1 MNPPSTEAGAAG
13 SVLAAAAEA
22 TDFRRLQAHRQ
33 EGAKAGLNRLR
44 GAAAR
49 RNIEALTEALETED
63 GRAFF
68 SFLFGNSPHL
78 TGLLLRDLECTAALV
93 TEPPAIIAERVRS
106 ELAAA
111 DPNLPRAELMRFLR
125 VQRNRVAVIAAVY
138 DCFGIWDVM
147 RCAELLAD
155 MADHALR
162 LAVAHLLL
170 QSVARGEVAPPEAD
184 RWGYFVLAMGKHGS
198 RELNYSS
205 DIDLIALYDPE
216 RVRYQGGKTL
226 REHFTRLTRD
236 LVAILETRDAGG
248 YVFRMDLRL
257 RPDAAST
264 PVAITTG
271 FAADYYHSKGRT
283 WERAAM
289 IKARPVAGDL
299 EAGAQFLQRLAPF
312 VWEEGLDFRSVE
324 EIRSISEQIHD
335 FHGHGAVKLAGQN
348 VKLGRGGIREI
359 EFFVHMHQLAY
370 GGRNRRLR
378 GRQVL
383 PMLALLVDEH
393 YLLPSEAGVLRD
405 AYLLL
410 RRVEHRLQMVNDNQT
425 QTLPET
431 DAGLEHIAAFLHLDS
446 REALGALLGPVSVDV
461 HELYRARFNVPE
473 REQDIAEA
481 ILTGPEGSPDALERL
496 QAAGFKEAQTAFDNF
511 RGWAAGRHP
520 STASE
525 RGREAVRALLH
536 DIVEALGKTPDPD
549 RALQRFDGFMAALR
563 EDTDL
568 WSMLRAN
575 AWLLDLIAVVMGG
588 APRIADRLAA
598 KPDLLQAVLD
608 PAFFLPIPERDALA
622 AEVEER
628 LGGTKAFRRCVD
640 LVAVWADDRRFQV
653 GVQTLQNLITLDEA
667 SASRAHIAEV
677 AIESLLRL
685 VLADLAERH
694 GPPEGGCAIVAL
706 DDLGCGDM
714 VYASPLNLVF
724 ATVLKDGRRLTS
736 GLRPIPSER
745 FYARAAK
752 RLAAALRRRTSAGND
767 LYDAVALAVLPHD
780 GPLHGPAWPAQG
792 AQAWPQTHRLLALAR
807 ARVLCG
813 DPAAVEPV
821 QSAIR
826 QGVAALPDAADSLRR
841 DLAALR
847 DRLLAEQPSAD
858 PFDFQ
863 QVRGGL
869 VDLELLARHLQLLHT
884 AELRAVPGNA
894 AACFEAFAEAGG
906 MAESEAQFLADAV
919 QLQRSVQAFLRLT
932 WSGPA
937 SVREAPQTLQSRLAT
952 TFECASFDE
961 LDAKLRQT
969 QKQAAEV
976 FQRRIG

>member
-1 MNPPSTEAGAAG
+1 MAVESPSAEAPG
-13 SVLAAAAEA
+13 SVLTAASQT
-22 TDFRRLQAHRQ
+22 TDLGRLRAHRA

-44 GAAAR
+44 NAAAR
-49 RNIEALTEALETED
+49 RNMKALADALETEE

-78 TGLLLRDLECTAALV
+78 TGLLLRDLECAAALV
-93 TEPPAIIAERVRS
+93 TQQPDAFAEQVRS

-111 DPNLPRAELMRFLR
+111 DPTMPRDELMRLLR

-162 LAVAHLLL
+162 LAVSHLLA
-170 QSVARGEVAPPEAD
+170 QSVARGDLEQPDGD

-216 RVRYQGGKTL
+216 RVRYQGGKNL
-226 REHFTRLTRD
+226 REHCTRLTRD
-236 LVAILETRDAGG
+236 LVTILETRDAGG

-264 PVAITTG
+264 PVAITTS

-299 EAGAQFLQRLAPF
+299 EAGEQFLERLAPF
-312 VWEEGLDFRSVE
+312 IWEEGLDFRSVE
-324 EIRSISEQIHD
+324 EIRAISEQIHD

-383 PMLALLVDEH
+383 PMLELLVDEH
-393 YLLPSEAGVLRD
+393 YLMPREASVLRD

-431 DAGLEHIAAFLHLDS
+431 DAGLEHIAAFLHLSS
-446 REALGALLGPVSVDV
+446 REELGTLLGPVSVDV
-461 HELYRARFNVPE
+461 HALYRARFNVPE

-496 QAAGFKEAQTAFDNF
+496 QAAGFQQAQTAFDTC
-511 RGWAAGRHP
+511 RGWAEGRHP

-563 EDTDL
+563 QDTAL

-588 APRIADRLAA
+588 APRIADRLAG

-608 PAFFLPIPERDALA
+608 PAFFLPIPERDALLE
-622 AEVEER
+622 EVEER
-628 LGGTKAFRRCVD
+628 LGGESNFRRCVD
-640 LVAVWADDRRFQV
+640 RVAAWADDRRFQV
-653 GVQTLQNLITLDEA
+653 GVQTLQNLITLNEA

-677 AIESLLRL
+677 AIEVLLRTA
-685 VLADLAERH
+685 LADLAERH
-694 GPPEGGCAIVAL
+694 GAPSGGCAVVAL
-706 DDLGCGDM
+706 DDLGTGDM
-714 VYASPLNLVF
+714 VYASPLNLVL
-724 ATVLKDGRRLTS
+724 ATVLQDGRRLT
-736 GLRPIPSER
+736 GGPVPITEER
-745 FYARAAK
+745 FHARAAK
-752 RLAAALRRRTSAGND
+752 RLTAALRRRTSAGNH
-767 LYDAVALAVLPHD
+767 LHDAVSLAVLPHD
-780 GPLHGPAWPAQG
+780 GPLHSGAWPMPG
-792 AQAWPQTHRLLALAR
+792 AEDWPQTHRLLALAR

-813 DPAAVEPV
+813 DPAAV
-821 QSAIR
+821 QQLCSAIR
-826 QGVAALPDAADSLRR
+826 QSLAALPDAGLLRR

-847 DRLLAEQPSAD
+847 RRLVADQPAAD

-863 QVRGGL
+863 HVRGGL
-869 VDLELLARHLQLLHT
+869 VDLELLARHLQLLGGGGRET
-884 AELRAVPGNA
+884 APGNA
-894 AACFEAFAEAGG
+894 AACFNAFAEAGG
-906 MAESEAQFLADAV
+906 MTPDEAQFLAAAA

-937 SVREAPQTLQSRLAT
+937 SVRDAPQTLHGRLAN
-952 TFECASFDE
+952 TFECANFDE
-961 LDAKLRQT
+961 LDTKLRQT
-969 QKQAAEV
+969 QQQTAAI

>member
-1 MNPPSTEAGAAG
+1 MQTASADAG
-13 SVLAAAAEA
+13 SVLAAAAEG
-22 TDFRRLQAHRQ
+22 TDFGGLRAHRQ

-44 GAAAR
+44 SAAAR
-49 RNIEALTEALETED
+49 RNSEALSEALETEA
-63 GRAFF
+63 GQAFF
-68 SFLFGNSPHL
+68 SFLFGNSQHL
-78 TGLLLRDLECTAALV
+78 TGLLLRDLECAAALV
-93 TEPPAIIAERVRS
+93 TEPPDAFAERVRGD
-106 ELAAA
+106 LAAA
-111 DPNLPRAELMRFLR
+111 DPCMPRDELMRFLR

-138 DCFGIWDVM
+138 DCFGVWDVM

-162 LAVAHLLL
+162 LAVTHLLA
-170 QSVARGEVAPPEAD
+170 QSVARGDLEQPEGD

-216 RVRYQGGKTL
+216 RVRYRGGKNL
-226 REHFTRLTRD
+226 REHFVRLTRD
-236 LVAILETRDAGG
+236 LVTILETRDAGG

-264 PVAITTG
+264 PVAITTD

-289 IKARPVAGDL
+289 IKARPAAGDL
-299 EAGAQFLQRLAPF
+299 EAGEQFLERLAPF
-312 VWEEGLDFRSVE
+312 IWEEGLDFRSVE

-393 YLLPSEAGVLRD
+393 YLMPREARVLRD

-431 DAGLEHIAAFLHLDS
+431 DAGLEHIAAFLHLGS
-446 REALGALLGPVSVDV
+446 REELGALLGPISVDV

-481 ILTGPEGSPDALERL
+481 VLTGPEGSPDALDRL
-496 QAAGFKEAQTAFDNF
+496 QAAGFQEAQAAFDTF
-511 RGWAAGRHP
+511 RGWAEGRHP

-525 RGREAVRALLH
+525 HGREAVRALLH

-549 RALQRFDGFMAALR
+549 RALRRFDGFMAALHQ
-563 EDTDL
+563 DTAL

-588 APRIADRLAA
+588 APRIADRLAG
-598 KPDLLQAVLD
+598 KPELLQAVLD
-608 PAFFLPIPERDALA
+608 PAFFLPIPGRDDLL

-628 LGGTKAFRRCVD
+628 LGGEKDFRRCVD
-640 LVAVWADDRRFQV
+640 RVASWADDRRFQV
-653 GVQTLQNLITLDEA
+653 GVQTLQNLVTLEEA
-667 SASRAHIAEV
+667 SASRTQIAEV
-677 AIESLLRL
+677 AVEVLLRAA
-685 VLADLAERH
+685 LADLTERH
-694 GPPEGGCAIVAL
+694 GAPQGGCALVAL
-706 DDLGCGDM
+706 DDLGTGDM
-714 VYASPLNLVF
+714 VYASPLNLVL
-724 ATVLKDGRRLTS
+724 ATVLPDGRRLT
-736 GLRPIPSER
+736 GGPVPIREER
-745 FYARAAK
+745 FHARAAK
-752 RLAAALRRRTSAGND
+752 RLAAALRRRTSVGNHLHD
-767 LYDAVALAVLPHD
+767 SVALAVSSHD
-780 GPLHGPAWPAQG
+780 GPLHAGSWPAQG
-792 AQAWPQTHRLLALAR
+792 AEERPQTHRLLALAR

-813 DPAAVEPV
+813 ESSAVQQV

-826 QGVAALPDAADSLRR
+826 QGLAALPSGDLLRR

-847 DRLLAEQPSAD
+847 GRLVAEQADAD

-863 QVRGGL
+863 HVRGGL
-869 VDLELLARHLQLLHT
+869 TDLELLARHLQLLHSD
-884 AELRAVPGNA
+884 AQQSVPGSA
-894 AACFEAFAEAGG
+894 AACFDAFAEAGG
-906 MAESEAQFLADAV
+906 MAPDEARFLADAT

-937 SVREAPQTLQSRLAT
+937 SPREAPQTLQGRIAAV
-952 TFECASFDE
+952 FECASFDE

-969 QKQAAEV
+969 QARVAEV

>member
-1 MNPPSTEAGAAG
+1 MKTASTDADAVG
-13 SVLAAAAEA
+13 SVLAAAAQA
-22 TDFRRLQAHRQ
+22 TDFRRLRAHRQ

-49 RNIEALTEALETED
+49 RGVEALTEALETEQ
-63 GRAFF
+63 GQAFF

-93 TEPPAIIAERVRS
+93 AEPPDAFAERVRS
-106 ELAAA
+106 DLAAA
-111 DPNLPRAELMRFLR
+111 DPTMPRDELMRFLR
-125 VQRNRVAVIAAVY
+125 LQRNRVAVIAAVY

-155 MADHALR
+155 MADQALR
-162 LAVAHLLL
+162 LAVSHLLL
-170 QSVARGEVAPPEAD
+170 QSVAGGDLEQPEGD

-205 DIDLIALYDPE
+205 DIDLIALYDPD
-216 RVRYQGGKTL
+216 RVQYRGGKTL
-226 REHFTRLTRD
+226 REHFARLTRD

-271 FAADYYHSKGRT
+271 FALDYYNGKGRT

-299 EAGAQFLQRLAPF
+299 EAGEAFLRSLSPF
-312 VWEEGLDFRSVE
+312 IWEEGLDFRSVE
-324 EIRSISEQIHD
+324 EIRAISEQIHD
-335 FHGHGAVKLAGQN
+335 FHGHGAVTLAGQN

-383 PMLALLVDEH
+383 PMLALLEEEH
-393 YLLPSEAGVLRD
+393 HLMPREASVLRD

-410 RRVEHRLQMVNDNQT
+410 RRVEHRLQMINDSQT

-431 DAGLEHIAAFLHLDS
+431 DAGLEHLTAFLHLES
-446 REALGALLGPVSVDV
+446 QQALGALLGPVSVEV
-461 HELYRARFNVPE
+461 HELYCARFNVPE

-496 QAAGFKEAQTAFDNF
+496 QAVGFQDAPAAFDVF
-511 RGWAAGRHP
+511 RGWAEGRHP
-520 STASE
+520 ATKPERARASV
-525 RGREAVRALLH
+525 RELLH
-536 DIVEALGKTPDPD
+536 HMVEALGKTPDPD
-549 RALQRFDGFMAALR
+549 RALKRFDGFLAALR
-563 EDTDL
+563 EETAL

-588 APRIADRLAA
+588 APRIADRLAG
-598 KPDLLQAVLD
+598 KPELLQAVLD
-608 PAFFLPIPERDALA
+608 PSFFLPIPERNALLE
-622 AEVEER
+622 EVGER
-628 LGGTKAFRRCVD
+628 LGGERDFRRCVD
-640 LVAVWADDRRFQV
+640 KVASWTDDRRFQV

-667 SASRAHIAEV
+667 SASRAQIAEV
-677 AIESLLRL
+677 AIEVLLRAAL
-685 VLADLAERH
+685 TELTDRH
-694 GPPEGGCAIVAL
+694 GQPPGGCALVAL
-706 DDLGCGDM
+706 DDLGSGDM

-724 ATVLKDGRRLTS
+724 ATVLEDGQRMTE
-736 GLRPIPSER
+736 GPRPISAQR

-752 RLAAALRRRTSAGND
+752 RLAAALRRRTSVGNHLHD
-767 LYDAVALAVLPHD
+767 EVALALLPHD
-780 GPLHGPAWPAQG
+780 GPLHGAAWPAAG
-792 AQAWPQTHRLLALAR
+792 AKDWPQAHRSLGLAR

-813 DPAAVEPV
+813 DPSAA
-821 QSAIR
+821 QQLRLAIR
-826 QGVAALPDAADSLRR
+826 QGLAAAPDADRLRR
-841 DLAALR
+841 DLADMR
-847 DRLLAEQPSAD
+847 RRLAEEQATED

-863 QVRGGL
+863 HVRGGL
-869 VDLELLARHLQLLHT
+869 TDLELLARQLQLLC
-884 AELRAVPGNA
+884 AEDPSAAFGSA
-894 AACFEAFAEAGG
+894 AACFEALAEAGG
-906 MAESEAQFLADAV
+906 MPAAEARFLAAAA

-952 TFECASFDE
+952 TFECASFEE
-961 LDAKLRQT
+961 LDGKIRKT
-969 QKQAAEV
+969 QNKVTEI